1 MSLNKLGVRA
11 KLLGMAG
18 LLLALMAVLGLV
30 GIANFGGV
38 EQSAR
43 EMNSQAVAGLDDL
56 GTALGAQN
64 EARVYFNKHLLEPD
78 AAKMADIE
86 KQIAADD
93 KAVDESLA
101 GAQPTFT
108 TTDEKATFADL
119 QASLAQWR
127 TNRDALIA
135 LSRTGKKSDAYT
147 ATKTQTTPLS
157 TQVNTDLTKLL
168 NGTAAEAGTLYQ
180 GIVDQAGFARL
191 LTLGLFV
198 VALLVGFGIALYLAR
213 GILNGVKGVQGIL
226 ASITERDAAGL
237 EAGLAAFAKNDLT
250 LECVAV
256 TELVEKPGSDEIGQT
271 AVVANTLAQKFR
283 LGIAS
288 YEAARE
294 SLATTVGKVKEA
306 SDAVAK
312 TSGQLADAA
321 NQAGAATG
329 QIATT
334 IAQVA
339 AGAQDQARAASE
351 TSASIGSLTGLI
363 GEVSSSATQVGH
375 KVETAAV
382 TIEQLTGAI
391 EAATSAVTEVSA
403 ATAGAGSAA
412 SGGTS
417 AVTKTVD
424 GMDRIRTA
432 VTDAATKINDVAAK
446 SEQIGAIVET
456 IDDIAAQTNL
466 LALNAAIE
474 AARAGEQG
482 KGFAVVADEVRKLAE
497 RSGRATKEIA
507 GLIGEVQ
514 KVIASAVDAMK
525 GGAAEVETGAGLADQ
540 AGTSLAEIATAVTA
554 VQAAVGR
561 ITASVGAMGKA
572 STGVVAVMDQIATL
586 AATNAGAAGKMTS
599 ESAGVSRAIESIAA
613 VSEENSAS
621 TEEVSAATEEMSAQ
635 VEEVVASANS
645 LSELAAQVDQLM
657 AQFRLEAGAGAT
669 GATVIQRR
677 RAADWK
683 AA

>member
-1 MSLNKLGVRA
+1 MKLSVQM
-11 KLLGMAG
+11 KLVGTVAT
-18 LLLALMAVLGLV
+18 VLGLMV
-30 GIANFGGV
+30 LSGV
-38 EQSAR
+38 IMFMQIGSMATQKDAIIGDAIPLSQSVKNILPDLVNMETGMRGYLVTGDATFLDPYNSGTTQLATDLAYIDAHDVTHPILAGLVA
-43 EMNSQAVAGLDDL
+43 EAKPQIQQVQAFMKSEVDLVKAGSQADAQSKIG
-56 GTALGAQN
+56 GGKALM
-64 EARVYFNKHLLEPD
+64 D
-78 AAKMADIE
+78 AFRATN
-86 KQIAADD
+86 D
-93 KAVDESLA
+93 K
-101 GAQPTFT
+101 
-108 TTDEKATFADL
+108 
-119 QASLAQWR
+119 
-127 TNRDALIA
+127 LIA
-135 LSRTGKKSDAYT
+135 DVAKFINDSDVAYAGSQST
-147 ATKTQTTPLS
+147 ATL
-157 TQVNTDLTKLL
+157 VLV
-168 NGTAAEAGTLYQ
+168 A
-180 GIVDQAGFARL
+180 
-191 LTLGLFV
+191 FV
-198 VALLVGFGIALYLAR
+198 ISSLLVGFALALYVSR
-213 GILNGVKGVQGIL
+213 GIVNGVKGVQTTL
-226 ASITERDAAGL
+226 ASLTDKCATELQEGL
-237 EAGLAAFAKNDLT
+237 TRLSNNDLT
-250 LECVAV
+250 YAV
-256 TELVEKPGSDEIGQT
+256 TPVTPLIEHFSSDEIGQT
-271 AVVANTLAQKFR
+271 AQWTNKMREKLVATIGAYNEARAGLAV
-283 LGIAS
+283 
-288 YEAARE
+288 
-294 SLATTVGKVKEA
+294 TVGKVKEA

-312 TSGQLADAA
+312 TSGELADAA

-363 GEVSSSATQVGH
+363 GEVSSSAAQVGQ
-375 KVETAAV
+375 KLETASATV
-382 TIEQLTGAI
+382 EQLTGAI
-391 EAATSAVTEVSA
+391 EAATTAVTDVSA

-412 SGGTS
+412 TGGTS

-540 AGTSLAEIATAVTA
+540 AGSSLTEIATAVTA

-561 ITASVGAMGKA
+561 ITSAVAAMGKA
-572 STGVVAVMDQIATL
+572 SSGVVAIIDQIGAL
-586 AATNAGAAGKMTS
+586 AATNAAASGKMTT

-635 VEEVVASANS
+635 VEEVVASATS
-645 LSELAAQVDQLM
+645 LSELAAQVDALV
-657 AQFRLEAGAGAT
+657 AQFKLEAGSAS
-669 GATVIQRR
+669 
-677 RAADWK
+677 RASASSGPTLVASRK
-683 AA
+683 AAGRKAA